1 LNATEREVA
10 EVDYRPVACQRTYKL
25 VIVRQTI
32 AVEKGQARLFDEIRY
47 LFYLSNDR
55 QAAARALVFKA
66 NDRCNQENLIAQLK
80 GGVHALRAAVD
91 NLVSNW
97 AYMVMTG
104 LAWNLKAW
112 WALQVPEHPRH
123 RQRHRE
129 QKRRLLTME
138 FKRFVNTIIQMP
150 CQIVRGGRR
159 LVYRLLSWT
168 EWQGV
173 FLRTVQALRC

>member
-1 LNATEREVA
+1 MLCHQPSCKCCCRT
-10 EVDYRPVACQRTYKL
+10 CQRTYKL

-32 AVEKGQARLFDEIRY
+32 AVEKGQARLFDENRY

-55 QAAARALVFKA
+55 QAATRALVFKA

-104 LAWNLKAW
+104 LAWNLKA
-112 WALQVPEHPRH
+112 
-123 RQRHRE
+123 
-129 QKRRLLTME
+129 
-138 FKRFVNTIIQMP
+138 
-150 CQIVRGGRR
+150 
-159 LVYRLLSWT
+159 
-168 EWQGV
+168 
-173 FLRTVQALRC
+173 

>member
-1 LNATEREVA
+1 MTRIQEEVA
-10 EVDYRPVACQRTYKL
+10 EVDYRPVACQRTYQL

-123 RQRHRE
+123 RQQHRE
-129 QKRRLLTME
+129 QKR
-138 FKRFVNTIIQMP
+138 
-150 CQIVRGGRR
+150 
-159 LVYRLLSWT
+159 
-168 EWQGV
+168 
-173 FLRTVQALRC
+173 